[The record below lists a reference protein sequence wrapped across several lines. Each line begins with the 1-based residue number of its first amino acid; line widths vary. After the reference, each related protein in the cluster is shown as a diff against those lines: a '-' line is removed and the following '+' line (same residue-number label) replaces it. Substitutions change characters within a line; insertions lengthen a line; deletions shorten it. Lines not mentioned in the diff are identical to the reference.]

1 MTNKDN
7 SLEAIFYR
15 MVTRQVPR
23 QFHGRVMELFRKA
36 VGRHQKDGDGRV
48 LQAEPRSPFNWASPG
63 DLHAAQM
70 QGLLYQSAA
79 IMAQGL
85 SDFKVRYLGDPN
97 QVPPIKDDLTRV
109 MPSRNDDGMTNK
121 EAAID
126 RIRESANR
134 MRILNGIAPHTPTR
148 PRPVAEPKRD
158 HIAPMFAGLK
168 IIPASHLPDD
178 TIVVSQQMYDRMKS
192 SEPEPTQ

>member
-1 MTNKDN
+1 MTDKDN

-48 LQAEPRSPFNWASPG
+48 LQAEPAPMPGLVPRSVIQA
-63 DLHAAQM
+63 HHAQM
-70 QGLLYQSAA
+70 ALLQSAA
-79 IMAQGL
+79 IMAGAVGSLRQTL
-85 SDFKVRYLGDPN
+85 CLGAAG
-97 QVPPIKDDLTRV
+97 QLPPIRDEGTTFLMPDPKQRSPLTV
-109 MPSRNDDGMTNK
+109 ED
-121 EAAID
+121 IH
-126 RIRESANR
+126 ESANR
-134 MRILNGIAPHTPTR
+134 MRILNGISPRTPTR

-168 IIPASHLPDD
+168 VIPAEHLPSD
-178 TIVVSQQMYDRMKS
+178 TIVVSQEMYDRLR
-192 SEPEPTQ
+192 EDEPTT

>member
-1 MTNKDN
+1 MTDKDN

-48 LQAEPRSPFNWASPG
+48 LQAEPRSPLNWASPG
-63 DLHAAQM
+63 ELHAAQM

-85 SDFKVRYLGDPN
+85 SDFRVRYLGDPD
-97 QVPPIKDDLTRV
+97 QQPPIKDDLTMV
-109 MPSRNDDGMTNK
+109 MPSRNDEGMTNK
-121 EAAID
+121 EAALD
-126 RIRESANR
+126 RIRESADR
-134 MRILNGIAPHTPTR
+134 MRILNGIAPHTPTK
-148 PRPVAEPKRD
+148 PRTVAIP
-158 HIAPMFAGLK
+158 PGFTGLK
-168 IIPASHLPDD
+168 VIPASHLPDD
-178 TIVVSQQMYDRMKS
+178 TIVVSQQMYDRIKA